1 MLLIIKDGKSVETA
15 LLAFVN
21 NFSRKMLSMLTEM
34 KNEIKNTCIK
44 KNNQIECLESKVIV
58 LTNKV
63 DLLEGKLDKLESYE
77 HRDNSQ
83 W

>member
-1 MLLIIKDGKSVETA
+1 
-15 LLAFVN
+15 
-21 NFSRKMLSMLTEM
+21 MLTEM